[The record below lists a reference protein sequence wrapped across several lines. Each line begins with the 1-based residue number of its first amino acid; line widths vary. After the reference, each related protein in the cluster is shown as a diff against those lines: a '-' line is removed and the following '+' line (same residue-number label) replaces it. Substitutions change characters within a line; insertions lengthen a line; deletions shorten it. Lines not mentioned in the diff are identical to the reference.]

1 MVVNLSEV
9 KQHPPDETRT
19 PFKLARRHIPLVTS
33 YLERSH
39 RLFKSGTT
47 GTIFSSAATMY
58 VNGCSQFTKTACN
71 TVW

>member
-19 PFKLARRHIPLVTS
+19 PFKLARRHISLVTP

-39 RLFKSGTT
+39 RPL
-47 GTIFSSAATMY
+47 AAANLRKQL
-58 VNGCSQFTKTACN
+58 VIQCGDS
-71 TVW
+71 

>member
-19 PFKLARRHIPLVTS
+19 PFKLARRHIPLVTP

-47 GTIFSSAATMY
+47 GTIVSSAATM
-58 VNGCSQFTKTACN
+58 
-71 TVW
+71 